1 MVELLNAPE
10 KLCYSNEHDNFIFI
24 SRCIEGIAA
33 SSGVI
38 QSLHFFSYHLVWI
51 RISNVLSLPLV
62 QATKSYVMA
71 LETMNLKL
79 GIVTLGH
86 CNRPVQL

>member
-1 MVELLNAPE
+1 M
-10 KLCYSNEHDNFIFI
+10 
-24 SRCIEGIAA
+24 
-33 SSGVI
+33 
-38 QSLHFFSYHLVWI
+38 

-71 LETMNLKL
+71 LETMNHKF
-79 GIVTLGH
+79 

>member
-1 MVELLNAPE
+1 MLFKRTRQFHFYIKVHRRNRCFFG
-10 KLCYSNEHDNFIFI
+10 CYSIFT
-24 SRCIEGIAA
+24 
-33 SSGVI
+33 
-38 QSLHFFSYHLVWI
+38 FFSYHLVWI

-71 LETMNLKL
+71 LETMNLKF
-79 GIVTLGH
+79 